1 MESEAK
7 IILDEEVIPYAL
19 SVPRR
24 VAAAGRQP
32 LLDKPQRMELP
43 GVIDKVE
50 DSTNSCAPC
59 IVVPKKDWKLR
70 LCIDFI
76 RLNKAVKREFH
87 PFPNAQETL
96 SELGNSK
103 IFSKLDAN

>member
-32 LLDKPQRMELP
+32 LLDKPQRMELS
-43 GVIDKVE
+43 GVIIKSKTQQTAVL
-50 DSTNSCAPC
+50 P
-59 IVVPKKDWKLR
+59 VLWYPKR
-70 LCIDFI
+70 I
-76 RLNKAVKREFH
+76 
-87 PFPNAQETL
+87 
-96 SELGNSK
+96 GNCVCV
-103 IFSKLDAN
+103 